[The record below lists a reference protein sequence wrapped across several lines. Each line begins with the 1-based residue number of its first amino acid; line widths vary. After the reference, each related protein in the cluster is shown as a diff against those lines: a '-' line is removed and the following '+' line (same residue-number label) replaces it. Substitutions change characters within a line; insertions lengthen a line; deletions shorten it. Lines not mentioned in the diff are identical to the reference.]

1 MIRPKICRHKV
12 GNEGTANKL
21 SRFTKIQFN
30 FSPET
35 NQLFVTSFELNPRH
49 TNWEIKLTKWAI
61 SEADNVIDD
70 RGGCGGHSPNNLRRP
85 TQFSLS
91 LSLLWFLL
99 HYVMLLLVSVTSL
112 GENSRLWQNF
122 KSIWPLLSRL
132 FSIRQNIDLTLAI
145 CKLLGRFSLL

>member
-1 MIRPKICRHKV
+1 MKV
-12 GNEGTANKL
+12 QPISYRVLLKYNLIFHRKRTSFSWLLSSLTRDTQIEKL
-21 SRFTKIQFN
+21 SWQ
-30 FSPET
+30 SE
-35 NQLFVTSFELNPRH
+35 
-49 TNWEIKLTKWAI
+49 AI